1 LDKSA
6 DLFIGEYKMTK
17 LKITLASFALIAFAG
32 IAIGQS
38 GLWPNFPIVGG
49 SSYSCGSVNGVSNC
63 TVPAGPTTLTGN
75 ETIPANTNLSQ
86 GRSPQNVL
94 IKPANLNANPLT
106 FVTVTTPPTG
116 ISASNIEGGIVYTSA
131 TTITSANITLPAS
144 AIHGQQ
150 FRIASNRTI
159 TTLTVDAASGDS
171 IATNSNPTA
180 LSVITTSPNNYT
192 FICDKTSLA
201 CVWKRLQ

>member
-1 LDKSA
+1 
-6 DLFIGEYKMTK
+6 MTK

-49 SSYSCGSVNGVSNC
+49 ASYSCGSVNAVSNC
-63 TVPAGPTTLTGN
+63 TVPAGPTALTGS
-75 ETIPANTNLSQ
+75 ETIPANTNLSG

-94 IKPANLNANPLT
+94 IKPASLNANPLS

-116 ISASNIEGGIVYTSA
+116 ISATNLDGGVVYTSS
-131 TTITSANITLPAS
+131 TTITSAAITLPSS

-150 FRIASNRTI
+150 YRIASNRSI
-159 TTLTVDAASGDS
+159 TTLSVEAASGDS
-171 IATNSNPTA
+171 IATNTNPTA
-180 LSVITTSPNNYT
+180 LTASTTSPGNYT
-192 FICDKTSLA
+192 FVCDKTSLA